1 MRWPSVPRTALGA
14 SRAAQTREDRRPLA
28 LLRRGGSRGRAW
40 VQQALPV
47 GLSATHVQGHGQLR
61 HVRGAPPTA
70 GRWPLSKEGLGE
82 RSSPARGDRPQPGG
96 KAVTRTRDGRRPQ
109 RYPLARVIGASSRM
123 GCDGSWE

>member
-14 SRAAQTREDRRPLA
+14 SQAAQTREDRRPLA
-28 LLRRGGSRGRAW
+28 LLRRSGSRGHAW

-47 GLSATHVQGHGQLR
+47 GLSAAHIQGHGQLR

-82 RSSPARGDRPQPGG
+82 RSSPAGGDRPQPGG
-96 KAVTRTRDGRRPQ
+96 KAVTRTRERETSPKLSARPCDRRQ
-109 RYPLARVIGASSRM
+109 LTNGV
-123 GCDGSWE
+123 

>member
-47 GLSATHVQGHGQLR
+47 GLSAAHVQGHGQLR

-82 RSSPARGDRPQPGG
+82 RSSPPPPRGPPTAQGEGCHTDSGTGDVP
-96 KAVTRTRDGRRPQ
+96 D
-109 RYPLARVIGASSRM
+109 VIRSPV
-123 GCDGSWE
+123 

>member
-40 VQQALPV
+40 VQQTLLAQLPV
-47 GLSATHVQGHGQLR
+47 SLSAAHVQGHGQLR

-96 KAVTRTRDGRRPQ
+96 KAVTRTRERETSPTLSARPCDRRQ
-109 RYPLARVIGASSRM
+109 LTNGV
-123 GCDGSWE
+123 